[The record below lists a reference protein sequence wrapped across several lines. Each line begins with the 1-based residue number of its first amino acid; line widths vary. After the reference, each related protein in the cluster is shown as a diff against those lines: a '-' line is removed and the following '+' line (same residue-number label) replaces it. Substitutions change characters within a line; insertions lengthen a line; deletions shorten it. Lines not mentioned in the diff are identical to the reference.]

1 MCVAGGALIGG
12 IASTGLGIASTL
24 LTAHARQKEQERI
37 HNDNVW
43 ATEGR
48 NIAKHGKALRDRD
61 AYNQAAGTAID
72 TATRAYYKEQVELDQ
87 AISKAN
93 LASQTNLINLIK
105 GSGRGS
111 AKGLGGTARR
121 VDMQAIKNW
130 GLKDTVIRHG
140 IQERA
145 ESTEFNKESAQKR
158 AGDAIK
164 IATGKLGGSTIFEP
178 TPQGPERVNPLLGV
192 ITNLAEG
199 GLNMWQEAN
208 APSPFNFPG
217 NSGGMSFGAGMNSGL
232 PLFGNYTGLSA
243 TPYSGL
249 GNMPWPT

>member
-24 LTAHARQKEQERI
+24 LTAYARQKEQDAR
-37 HNDNVW
+37 HNQMVW
-43 ATEGR
+43 ATEAR
-48 NIAKHGKALRDRD
+48 NIAGHGKALRDRD
-61 AYNQAAGTAID
+61 VYNQAAGTAID

-145 ESTEFNKESAQKR
+145 ESTEFNKESAQNR
-158 AGDAIK
+158 ARDAIK
-164 IATGKLGGSTIFEP
+164 IARGKLGGSTIFEP
-178 TPQGPERVNPLLGV
+178 TPQGPEPINPLPGILMD
-192 ITNLAEG
+192 AAQG
-199 GLNMWQEAN
+199 GLNIWKEAN
-208 APSPFNFPG
+208 APSPFNFPEDT
-217 NSGGMSFGAGMNSGL
+217 GGMSFGAGMNSGL
-232 PLFGNYTGLSA
+232 PLFGNYPGLSA
-243 TPYSGL
+243 TPYNGL
-249 GNMPWPT
+249 GSMPWS

>member
-24 LTAHARQKEQERI
+24 LTAYARQKEQERI

-61 AYNQAAGTAID
+61 AYNQAAGAAID

-87 AISKAN
+87 AISRAN
-93 LASQTNLINLIK
+93 LASQTNLVNLI
-105 GSGRGS
+105 RGYGKVS
-111 AKGLGGTARR
+111 TKGGTADR
-121 VDMQAIKNW
+121 VNMQAIKDW
-130 GLKDTVIRHG
+130 GRKDAASRHG
-140 IQERA
+140 VREKVLG
-145 ESTEFNKESAQKR
+145 TEFNQESAQNR

-164 IATGKLGGSTIFEP
+164 IARTKLGGSTIFEP
-178 TPQGPERVNPLLGV
+178 TPQGPEGVSSIPEIALG
-192 ITNLAEG
+192 IG
-199 GLNMWQEAN
+199 QGLFDLWSSNSGQ
-208 APSPFNFPG
+208 SPFNSPG